1 MSHWYLAYWATFMP
15 FGLLQGAHR
24 VLIGPETA
32 LLANVEAL
40 QWLKGEQIWD
50 KHNIKHHVW
59 VKTNDIKPFG
69 TVIWHFGMQKG
80 SKEAFSAWNG
90 SLWTP
95 LGCLR
100 FSVWHECWSK
110 GIIPITQTGRGSHQ
124 GCVAVVGMG
133 IQEWEGHRDS
143 RGADHLLP
151 TGKWKWNFYH
161 FEFEFTHLC
170 ADG

>member
-1 MSHWYLAYWATFMP
+1 MEPLSCHLGCFRELTGYWLALRQLFWPTWRP
-15 FGLLQGAHR
+15 C
-24 VLIGPETA
+24 
-32 LLANVEAL
+32 NSL

-50 KHNIKHHVW
+50 KHNIKHHMW

-95 LGCLR
+95 LGCLK
-100 FSVWHECWSK
+100 SSIWHECWSN
-110 GIIPITQTGRGSHQ
+110 GIIPITQTGGGSHQ

-133 IQEWEGHRDS
+133 TQEWEGHRDS

-151 TGKWKWNFYH
+151 TGKWKWSFYH
-161 FEFEFTHLC
+161 LNLNSHICVLM
-170 ADG
+170 AS